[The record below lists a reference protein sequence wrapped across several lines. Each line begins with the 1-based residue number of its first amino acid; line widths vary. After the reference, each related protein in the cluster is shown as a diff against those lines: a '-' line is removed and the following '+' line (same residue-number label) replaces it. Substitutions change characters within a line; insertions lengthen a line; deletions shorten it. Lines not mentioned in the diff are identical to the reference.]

1 MHCRTQ
7 CPHPAAGHHQPM
19 PPPETSGHSWA
30 CLGQSLVGSLL
41 LSPGP
46 WGTQGSICALPE
58 SVSPVLC
65 KFWWLCGGLNCD
77 LLQEG
82 LCQTQVYCT
91 QSPCPH
97 SSPLLTH
104 SSSGDTQTQVCLSLC
119 GISGSWCTQGM
130 FEPSE
135 HLWRV
140 WGLILNSISHT
151 HTPHHLSGAFPLPLD
166 IGYCTVA
173 PAPCSHHS
181 SCAATAPVAQSKG
194 TVELKNNNNF
204 N

>member
-104 SSSGDTQTQVCLSLC
+104 TSARDSWALTGK
-119 GISGSWCTQGM
+119 SGSVSCGVTASLSWVLVHTRFCLWPPRVC
-130 FEPSE
+130 FPS
-135 HLWRV
+135 
-140 WGLILNSISHT
+140 
-151 HTPHHLSGAFPLPLD
+151 
-166 IGYCTVA
+166 
-173 PAPCSHHS
+173 
-181 SCAATAPVAQSKG
+181 PV
-194 TVELKNNNNF
+194 
-204 N
+204 